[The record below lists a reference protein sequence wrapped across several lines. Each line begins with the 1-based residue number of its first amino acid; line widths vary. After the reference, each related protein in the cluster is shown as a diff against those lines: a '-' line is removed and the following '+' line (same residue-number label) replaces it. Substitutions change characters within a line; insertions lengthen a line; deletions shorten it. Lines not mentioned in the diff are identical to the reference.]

1 MLFPTEPGRPSMNK
15 ICGRGKDVCIEVLE
29 ITLAWF
35 A

>member
-1 MLFPTEPGRPSMNK
+1 MLFPEPGRPSMNK
-15 ICGRGKDVCIEVLE
+15 ICGRGMEVCIKVLE